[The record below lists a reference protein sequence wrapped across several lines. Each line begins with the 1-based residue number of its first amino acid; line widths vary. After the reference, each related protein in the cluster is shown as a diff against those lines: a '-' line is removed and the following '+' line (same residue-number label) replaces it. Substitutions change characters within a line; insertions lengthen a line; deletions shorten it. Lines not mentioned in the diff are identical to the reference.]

1 MYPFKECRG
10 FDKIILPA
18 YKKTDQIRIL
28 TLLAFINSTWGWVV
42 ILFIAILLFGRRL
55 PGVARNLGQGI
66 NEFKKGLNTTDAQT
80 IERLDEGRTPPALP
94 RAPASATKSRTEID
108 DTSV

>member
-1 MYPFKECRG
+1 MSASG
-10 FDKIILPA
+10 L
-18 YKKTDQIRIL
+18 
-28 TLLAFINSTWGWVV
+28 LLAFINSTWGWVV